1 MEIGRKSIDPL
12 LVELWRVVLIPKNTE
27 LRLPTYGGQAV
38 IEGVM
43 MRGKRN
49 LAMAC
54 RTPDGEIV
62 TFQEDLPELYRSKWI
77 KVPFVRGVI
86 SRWDSLG
93 LGMRMLTKSA
103 NVQTGEEEKI
113 EGTGMVLTVAFSLLV
128 SIGIFFLLPALIA
141 DQLDGLFSVG
151 HWWSNLIEGLIRLL
165 ILIGYLWIVGKMPE
179 INRVFMYHGAE
190 HKTINAFEAR
200 VPLTPESVQ
209 QQTTLHPRCGTSFM
223 LTLVL
228 LSILVFSL
236 VGPLP
241 VLWRLV
247 SRILMLPF
255 LAGLA
260 YEYIRWAAKA
270 MEHSKLIRAL
280 ITPNLWLQKLST
292 RQPTL
297 EMLEVSITAFE
308 LMLSKEDPVL

>member
-1 MEIGRKSIDPL
+1 LAANDS
-12 LVELWRVVLIPKNTE
+12 E

-54 RTPDGEIV
+54 RTPAGDIV
-62 TFQEDLPELYRSKWI
+62 TFQEDLPALYGSKWMT
-77 KVPFVRGVI
+77 VPFVRGVI
-86 SRWDSLG
+86 SLWDSLG

-103 NVQTGEEEKI
+103 NVQTGENEKI
-113 EGTGMVLTVAFSLLV
+113 EGAGMFFTVAFSLLV
-128 SIGIFFLLPALIA
+128 SIGVFFLLPALVA
-141 DQLDGLFSVG
+141 NWLEGLINLGS
-151 HWWSNLIEGLIRLL
+151 WWSNVIEGLIRLL
-165 ILIGYLWIVGKMPE
+165 ILITYLWAVGRMPE
-179 INRVFMYHGAE
+179 IKRVFMYHGAE
-190 HKTINAFEAR
+190 HKTINAFEAH

-241 VLWRLV
+241 VFLRLV
-247 SRILMLPF
+247 SRILMLPL
-255 LAGLA
+255 LAALA

-270 MEHSKLIRAL
+270 MEHSKIIRWL

-297 EMLEVSITAFE
+297 EMLEVSIKAFE
-308 LMLSKEDPVL
+308 LMLSKEETVS

>member
-1 MEIGRKSIDPL
+1 MAANDSEQ
-12 LVELWRVVLIPKNTE
+12 
-27 LRLPTYGGQAV
+27 RLPTYGGQAV

-54 RTPDGEIV
+54 RTPEGEIV
-62 TFQEDLPELYRSKWI
+62 TFQEDLPALYGSKWM

-86 SRWDSLG
+86 SLWDSLG

-103 NVQTGEEEKI
+103 NVQTGENEKI
-113 EGTGMVLTVAFSLLV
+113 EGAGMFFTVALSLLV
-128 SIGIFFLLPALIA
+128 SISVFFLLPALVA
-141 DQLDGLFSVG
+141 NWLEGLINLG
-151 HWWSNLIEGLIRLL
+151 HWWSNVIEGLIRLL
-165 ILIGYLWIVGKMPE
+165 ILITYLWAVGRMPE
-179 INRVFMYHGAE
+179 IKRVFMYHGAE

-241 VLWRLV
+241 VLLRLV
-247 SRILMLPF
+247 SRILMLPL
-255 LAGLA
+255 LAALA
-260 YEYIRWAAKA
+260 YEYIRWAASA
-270 MEHSKLIRAL
+270 MERSKLVRWL

-297 EMLEVSITAFE
+297 EMLEVSIKAFE
-308 LMLSKEDPVL
+308 LMLSKEETVS

>member
-1 MEIGRKSIDPL
+1 MAANDSEQ
-12 LVELWRVVLIPKNTE
+12 
-27 LRLPTYGGQAV
+27 RLPTYGGQAV

-54 RTPDGEIV
+54 RTPEGEIV
-62 TFQEDLPELYRSKWI
+62 TFQEDLPALYGSKWM
-77 KVPFVRGVI
+77 KVHFVRGVI
-86 SRWDSLG
+86 SLWDSLG

-103 NVQTGEEEKI
+103 NVQTGENEKI
-113 EGTGMVLTVAFSLLV
+113 EGAGMFFTVALSLLV
-128 SIGIFFLLPALIA
+128 SIGVFFLLPALVA
-141 DQLDGLFSVG
+141 NWLEGLINLG
-151 HWWSNLIEGLIRLL
+151 HWWSNVIEGLIRLL
-165 ILIGYLWIVGKMPE
+165 ILITYLWAVGRMPE
-179 INRVFMYHGAE
+179 IKRVFMYHGAE

-241 VLWRLV
+241 VLLRLV
-247 SRILMLPF
+247 SRILMLPL
-255 LAGLA
+255 LAALA
-260 YEYIRWAAKA
+260 YEYIRWAASA
-270 MEHSKLIRAL
+270 MERSKLVRWL

-297 EMLEVSITAFE
+297 EMLEVSIKAFE
-308 LMLSKEDPVL
+308 LMLSKEETVS

>member
-1 MEIGRKSIDPL
+1 MTPENSD
-12 LVELWRVVLIPKNTE
+12 

-54 RTPDGEIV
+54 RAPNGEIV
-62 TFQEDLPELYRSKWI
+62 TYQEELPELYRSKWI
-77 KVPFVRGVI
+77 KIPFVRGVI
-86 SRWDSLG
+86 SLWDSLG

-113 EGTGMVLTVAFSLLV
+113 EGAGMFFTVALSLVV
-128 SIGIFFLLPALIA
+128 SVGIFFLLPALVA
-141 DQLDGLFSVG
+141 DQLEKFLNLG
-151 HWWSNLIEGLIRLL
+151 HWWSNLVEGLIRLL
-165 ILIGYLWIVGKMPE
+165 ILIGYLWGVGKMPE
-179 INRVFMYHGAE
+179 IKRVFMYHGAE

-200 VPLTPESVQ
+200 IPLTPESVQ

-241 VLWRLV
+241 MLWRLV

-270 MEHSKLIRAL
+270 MEHSKLIRWL
-280 ITPNLWLQKLST
+280 IKPNLWLQKLST

-308 LMLSKEDPVL
+308 LMLSKEEPVS

>member
-1 MEIGRKSIDPL
+1 MAANDSEQ
-12 LVELWRVVLIPKNTE
+12 
-27 LRLPTYGGQAV
+27 RLPTYGGQAV

-54 RTPDGEIV
+54 RTPEGEIV
-62 TFQEDLPELYRSKWI
+62 TFQEDLPALYGSKWM

-86 SRWDSLG
+86 SLWDSLG

-103 NVQTGEEEKI
+103 NVQTGENEKI
-113 EGTGMVLTVAFSLLV
+113 EGAGMFFTVALSLLV
-128 SIGIFFLLPALIA
+128 SIGVFFLLPALVA
-141 DQLDGLFSVG
+141 NWLEGLINLG
-151 HWWSNLIEGLIRLL
+151 HWWSNVIEGLIRLL
-165 ILIGYLWIVGKMPE
+165 ILITYLWAVGRMPE
-179 INRVFMYHGAE
+179 IKRVFMYHGAE

-241 VLWRLV
+241 VLLRLV
-247 SRILMLPF
+247 SRILMLPL
-255 LAGLA
+255 LAALA
-260 YEYIRWAAKA
+260 YEYIRWAASA
-270 MEHSKLIRAL
+270 MERSKLVRWL

-297 EMLEVSITAFE
+297 EMLEVSIKAFE
-308 LMLSKEDPVL
+308 LMLSKEETVS

>member
-1 MEIGRKSIDPL
+1 MVANDSEQ
-12 LVELWRVVLIPKNTE
+12 
-27 LRLPTYGGQAV
+27 RLPTYGGQAV

-54 RTPDGEIV
+54 RTPEGEIV
-62 TFQEDLPELYRSKWI
+62 TFQEDLPALYSSKWM

-86 SRWDSLG
+86 SLWDSLG

-103 NVQTGEEEKI
+103 NVQTGENEEI
-113 EGTGMVLTVAFSLLV
+113 EGAGMFFTVALSLLV
-128 SIGIFFLLPALIA
+128 SIGVFFLLPALVA
-141 DQLDGLFSVG
+141 NWLEGLINLG
-151 HWWSNLIEGLIRLL
+151 HWWSNVIEGLIRLL
-165 ILIGYLWIVGKMPE
+165 ILITYLWAVGRMPE
-179 INRVFMYHGAE
+179 IKRVFMYHGAE

-236 VGPLP
+236 VGPLH
-241 VLWRLV
+241 VLLRLV
-247 SRILMLPF
+247 SRILMLPL
-255 LAGLA
+255 LAALA
-260 YEYIRWAAKA
+260 YEYIRWAASA
-270 MEHSKLIRAL
+270 MERSKLVRWL

-297 EMLEVSITAFE
+297 EMLEVSIKAFE
-308 LMLSKEDPVL
+308 LMLSKEETVS

>member
-1 MEIGRKSIDPL
+1 MKS
-12 LVELWRVVLIPKNTE
+12 NNSE

-54 RTPDGEIV
+54 RTPEGDIV
-62 TFQEDLPELYRSKWI
+62 TFQEDLPELYRSKWM

-86 SRWDSLG
+86 SLWDSFG

-103 NVQTGEEEKI
+103 NVQTGENEKI
-113 EGTGMVLTVAFSLLV
+113 EGAGMFLTVAFSLLL
-128 SIGIFFLLPALIA
+128 SIGIFFLLPAFVA
-141 DQLDGLFSVG
+141 DRLDSLLNLG
-151 HWWSNLIEGLIRLL
+151 HWWSNAIEGLIRLL
-165 ILIGYLWIVGKMPE
+165 ILIVYLWAVGKMPE
-179 INRVFMYHGAE
+179 IKRVFMYHGAE
-190 HKTINAFEAR
+190 HKTINAFEAHI
-200 VPLTPESVQ
+200 PLTPESVQ
-209 QQTTLHPRCGTSFM
+209 TQTTLHPRCGTSFM

-236 VGPLP
+236 VGPMP
-241 VLWRLV
+241 VLWRMV

-260 YEYIRWAAKA
+260 YEYIRWAARA
-270 MEHSKLIRAL
+270 MDHSKLIRLL

-297 EMLEVSITAFE
+297 EMLEVSIKAFE
-308 LMLSKEDPVL
+308 LMLSKEEPVS

>member
-1 MEIGRKSIDPL
+1 MTANES
-12 LVELWRVVLIPKNTE
+12 E

-43 MRGKRN
+43 MRGKKN

-54 RTPDGEIV
+54 RSPQGEIV
-62 TFQEDLPELYRSKWI
+62 TFQEDLPALYSSKWM

-86 SRWDSLG
+86 GLWDSLG

-103 NVQTGEEEKI
+103 NVQTGENEKI
-113 EGTGMVLTVAFSLLV
+113 EGAGMFFTVALSLIV
-128 SIGIFFLLPALIA
+128 SVGVFFLLPALVA
-141 DQLDGLFSVG
+141 NGLEKLINLG
-151 HWWSNLIEGLIRLL
+151 HWWSNVFEGLIRLL
-165 ILIGYLWIVGKMPE
+165 ILIIYLWAVGRMPE
-179 INRVFMYHGAE
+179 IKRVFMYHGAE

-200 VPLTPESVQ
+200 VPLTPASVQ
-209 QQTTLHPRCGTSFM
+209 HQSTMHPRCGTSFM

-247 SRILMLPF
+247 SRILMLPL

-260 YEYIRWAAKA
+260 YEYIRWAARA
-270 MEHSKLIRAL
+270 MEHSKIVRWL

-297 EMLEVSITAFE
+297 DMLEVSIKAFE
-308 LMLSKEDPVL
+308 LMLSKEETAS

>member
-1 MEIGRKSIDPL
+1 MAANDSEQ
-12 LVELWRVVLIPKNTE
+12 
-27 LRLPTYGGQAV
+27 RLPTYGGQAV

-54 RTPDGEIV
+54 RTPEGEIV
-62 TFQEDLPELYRSKWI
+62 TFQEDLPALYGSKWM

-86 SRWDSLG
+86 SLWDSLG

-103 NVQTGEEEKI
+103 NVQTGENEKI
-113 EGTGMVLTVAFSLLV
+113 EGAGMFFTVALSLLV
-128 SIGIFFLLPALIA
+128 SIGVFFLLPALVA
-141 DQLDGLFSVG
+141 NWLEGLINLG
-151 HWWSNLIEGLIRLL
+151 HWWSNVIEGLIRLL
-165 ILIGYLWIVGKMPE
+165 ILITYLWAVGRMPE
-179 INRVFMYHGAE
+179 IKRVFMYHGAE

-241 VLWRLV
+241 VLLRLV
-247 SRILMLPF
+247 SRILMLPL
-255 LAGLA
+255 LAALA
-260 YEYIRWAAKA
+260 YEYIRWAASA
-270 MEHSKLIRAL
+270 MERSKLVRWL
-280 ITPNLWLQKLST
+280 ISPNLWLQKLST

-297 EMLEVSITAFE
+297 EMLEVSIKAFE
-308 LMLSKEDPVL
+308 LMLSKEETVS

>member
-1 MEIGRKSIDPL
+1 MGRRLTSKDAEP
-12 LVELWRVVLIPKNTE
+12 
-27 LRLPTYGGQAV
+27 RLPTYGGQAV

-43 MRGKRN
+43 MRGKHN

-54 RTPDGEIV
+54 RSPEGEIV
-62 TFQEDLPELYRSKWI
+62 LFQEGLPELYRSKWM

-86 SRWDSLG
+86 SLWDALG
-93 LGMRMLTKSA
+93 MGMRMLIKAA
-103 NVQTGEEEKI
+103 NVQTGEDEKI
-113 EGTGMVLTVAFSLLV
+113 EGGSLFLTVGVSLLV
-128 SIGIFFLLPALIA
+128 SIAVFFLFPAFISGWLGSA
-141 DQLDGLFSVG
+141 LHLG
-151 HWWSNLIEGLIRLL
+151 HWWSNLLEGLLRLL
-165 ILIGYLWIVGKMPE
+165 ILVIYLWVVGKMPE

-247 SRILMLPF
+247 SRVLMLPI

-260 YEYIRWAAKA
+260 YEYIRWAAGMMNK
-270 MEHSKLIRAL
+270 SRLVRAL
-280 ITPNLWLQKLST
+280 TTPNLWLQKLST

-297 EMLEVSITAFE
+297 EMLEVSIKAFE
-308 LMLSKEDPVL
+308 AMLAQEEFSA